1 MTSFQQ
7 LLDKLI
13 KQVVHDIASQSVSN
27 EISQAFMAWRL
38 FSLQQNHHSD
48 IISACR

>member
-13 KQVVHDIASQSVSN
+13 KQVFHNVASQPISD
-27 EISQAFMAWRL
+27 EISQTFVAWRL
-38 FSLQQNHHSD
+38 FSVQQIHHSD
-48 IISACR
+48 IVSACR